1 MSHKKGIA
9 LSMLTNITT
18 DFKLIFSEMDSKLN
32 DLKHFVQQSS
42 THGVAAHEV
51 EKGIFDKVLKIGAQ
65 ALQYFFT
72 VQGDGDLGETF
83 TVNSEKTYTRLQ
95 PRSKQYQSIFG
106 AFSLN
111 RAVYGSYEGKQIEFV
126 PLDSRLQLPSSEHSY
141 LLQEWS
147 QTIAVE
153 VPFKKTM
160 EMLNGIFP
168 LSLSVDTLE
177 RTNQAMASHID
188 SYQAEL
194 KENIED
200 SLENLNDDEAL
211 AIKGS
216 LLVLS
221 ADGKGI
227 PIKHANNQ
235 PRIED
240 HQKNKGPKPDRKRM
254 AVVGSSY
261 IVAPFVR
268 TPESVLDAL
277 FRIDSESPKE
287 TTEKRPTAI
296 YKSVT
301 ANLSREIDG
310 KTINATSS
318 TFEWLMSQ
326 KDCFEDYIDMP
337 PVFLMDGQISLWS
350 EAKRQLAGES
360 YIEVLDILHAISY
373 MWDIAHIF
381 YSDDDPARW
390 GFMKVRVL
398 RILQGEIK
406 SVLSGVRQMATKQ
419 RISGNKLKKL
429 EDACQYFEKNAHRMK
444 YDQYLRD
451 GLPIASGVIEGAC
464 RHFVKDRMERAGMQW
479 SVSGAQAM
487 LDIRAQKLNGNWDG
501 FIAYRIK
508 NELAKN
514 HPHLNLVQQVG
525 WPMAA

>member
-1 MSHKKGIA
+1 
-9 LSMLTNITT
+9 
-18 DFKLIFSEMDSKLN
+18 
-32 DLKHFVQQSS
+32 
-42 THGVAAHEV
+42 
-51 EKGIFDKVLKIGAQ
+51 
-65 ALQYFFT
+65 
-72 VQGDGDLGETF
+72 
-83 TVNSEKTYTRLQ
+83 
-95 PRSKQYQSIFG
+95 
-106 AFSLN
+106 
-111 RAVYGSYEGKQIEFV
+111 
-126 PLDSRLQLPSSEHSY
+126 
-141 LLQEWS
+141 
-147 QTIAVE
+147 
-153 VPFKKTM
+153 
-160 EMLNGIFP
+160 LNGIFP
-168 LSLSVDTLE
+168 ISLSVDTLE

-194 KENIED
+194 RENIED
-200 SLENLNDDEAL
+200 SLEHLNDDETL

-216 LLVLS
+216 ILVLS

-227 PIKHANNQ
+227 PIRHANDQ

-261 IVAPFVR
+261 LVAPFVR
-268 TPESVLDAL
+268 TAESVLDAL
-277 FRIDSESPKE
+277 FRIDSESTKE
-287 TTEKRPTAI
+287 TIEKRPTAI

-350 EAKRQLAGES
+350 EAKRKLAGES
-360 YIEVLDILHAISY
+360 CIEILDILHAISY

-381 YSDDDPARW
+381 YSDDDPDRW
-390 GFMKVRVL
+390 GFMKARVL

-406 SVLSGVRQMATKQ
+406 SVLSGVRQIATKQ
-419 RISGNKLKKL
+419 RISGSQLKKL
-429 EDACQYFEKNAHRMK
+429 EKSCQYFEKNAHRMK

-479 SVSGAQAM
+479 SINGAQAM
-487 LDIRAQKLNGNWDG
+487 LDIRAQKLNGNWDE
-501 FIAYRIK
+501 FITHRIK
-508 NELAKN
+508 KECAKN
-514 HPHLNLVQQVG
+514 HPHFDLVQQVA